1 MNTTTT
7 TARRAALTV
16 ALATM
21 CGATLAL
28 PAAASEPRPQSVV
41 SRTTAYSEPN
51 PALGGMS
58 LAAYVAR
65 HHEHV
70 LGPART

>member
-1 MNTTTT
+1 MNTT
-7 TARRAALTV
+7 TARRAVLTV

-21 CGATLAL
+21 CGVTLAS
-28 PAAASEPRPQSVV
+28 PASAAEPRPRAAVTT
-41 SRTTAYSEPN
+41 TTAYGESN

-58 LAAYVAR
+58 LAVYVAR

-70 LGPART
+70 LGRSRT

>member
-7 TARRAALTV
+7 TARRAVLTV

-21 CGATLAL
+21 CGVALAV
-28 PAAASEPRPQSVV
+28 PASAAEPRPRGAVTT
-41 SRTTAYSEPN
+41 TTAYSESN

-58 LAAYVAR
+58 LAVYVAR

-70 LGPART
+70 LGRSRT